1 MVAPLKYFN
10 RKYLKEY
17 VPTYQGIVWNN
28 YASLWIFSSL
38 LNLRLMRGIL
48 LLRFSK
54 TFAAS
59 AASVELVVSIG
70 KEFLSRR
77 ERERVCVCVC
87 GCERESNI
95 ISSKMLKQKWQSIQT
110 EWKRERVFLWTLD
123 FCSITCKLPR
133 GYSLVYKIITSERE
147 RELLRVYKT
156 FLRFHN
162 VIYYCRY
169 F

>member
-54 TFAAS
+54 TFAA

-77 ERERVCVCVC
+77 ERER
-87 GCERESNI
+87 EREREYASINI

>member
-54 TFAAS
+54 TFAA

-77 ERERVCVCVC
+77 ERER
-87 GCERESNI
+87 EREYASINI